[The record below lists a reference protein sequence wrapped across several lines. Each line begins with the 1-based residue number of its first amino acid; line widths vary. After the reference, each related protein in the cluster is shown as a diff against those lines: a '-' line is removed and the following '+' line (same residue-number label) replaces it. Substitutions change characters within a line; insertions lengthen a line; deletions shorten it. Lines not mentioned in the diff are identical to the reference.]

1 MRYQESIYA
10 KALLQ
15 ALKEKDESEIK
26 KILKN
31 FIALL
36 LKNNDFNH
44 LDSIFGKVEKLY
56 LAEEGIQKIYIESAS
71 PLSKN
76 SREEIESALGKK
88 VLINEKVRPNLLAGV
103 RIILNEEI
111 LIDATGTQRLAKIF
125 H

>member
-1 MRYQESIYA
+1 MAI
-10 KALLQ
+10 
-15 ALKEKDESEIK
+15 
-26 KILKN
+26 
-31 FIALL
+31 L
-36 LKNNDFNH
+36 LKNNDFSH
-44 LDSIFGKVEKLY
+44 LNSILGKVEKLY
-56 LAEEGIQKIYIESAS
+56 LTEEGVEKIYVESAS

-76 SREEIESALGKK
+76 LREEIESALGKK

>member
-10 KALLQ
+10 KALLR
-15 ALKEKDESEIK
+15 ALEEKDESEIK

-31 FIALL
+31 FMAIL
-36 LKNNDFNH
+36 LKNNDFSH
-44 LDSIFGKVEKLY
+44 LNSILGKVEKLY
-56 LAEEGIQKIYIESAS
+56 LTEEGVEKIYVESAS

-76 SREEIESALGKK
+76 LREEIESALGKK

-111 LIDATGTQRLAKIF
+111 LIDATAAQRLAKIF

>member
-10 KALLQ
+10 KALLR
-15 ALKEKDESEIK
+15 ALEEKDESEIK

-31 FIALL
+31 FMAIL
-36 LKNNDFNH
+36 LKNNDFSH
-44 LDSIFGKVEKLY
+44 LNSILGKVEKLY
-56 LAEEGIQKIYIESAS
+56 LTEEGVEKIYVESAS

-76 SREEIESALGKK
+76 LREEIESALGKK
-88 VLINEKVRPNLLAGV
+88 VLINEKVRPGLLAGV

-111 LIDATGTQRLAKIF
+111 LIDATAAQRLAKIF